1 MKMIVCE
8 QPDQFVLKE
17 MEAPTAV
24 SGQAL
29 IRIRRIG
36 ICGTDLHAYKGRQP
50 FFSYP
55 RVLGHE
61 LSGEIMEI
69 GSHEGGLQIGDPV
82 VIIPYQHCGSCIA
95 CRSGKTNCCTK
106 LDLIGVHSDGGMCE
120 VIAHPTSLLIKAEGI
135 GLEQAAIVECLA
147 IGAHAVRRSE
157 LQPQVNVLVIG
168 SGPIGLGVMK
178 FAKLAGA
185 RVIAMDINEERL
197 AYCARWAPVDETINA
212 LNNPLD
218 RLLELTQ
225 GELPT
230 VVFDATGNAKSMMD
244 AFQYTAH
251 GGKLVFVGLVKQ
263 ELTFNDPEFHKREM
277 TLLSSR
283 NATRVDFEKVMQA
296 MADGHID
303 TDSYITHRCPF
314 DAMIGEFD
322 SWLKPETGVIK
333 AMVEL

>member
-1 MKMIVCE
+1 MKTIVCE

-17 MEAPTAV
+17 KDLPTA
-24 SGQAL
+24 GTDQAL
-29 IRIRRIG
+29 VRIRRIG

-69 GSHEGGLQIGDPV
+69 GPNDEGLQAGDPV
-82 VIIPYQHCGSCIA
+82 VIIPYMHCGSCIA
-95 CRSGKTNCCTK
+95 CRNGKTNCCTK

-120 VIAHPTSLLIKAEGI
+120 VIAHPVSLLMKADGI
-135 GLEQAAIVECLA
+135 SLEQAAIVECLS

-157 LQPQVNVLVIG
+157 LKPQENVLVIG

-185 RVIAMDINEERL
+185 RVMAMDINDERL
-197 AYCARWAPVDETINA
+197 AYCSHWAPVDDTINA
-212 LNNPLD
+212 LHNPLE
-218 RLLELTQ
+218 RLLALTE
-225 GELPT
+225 GELPA
-230 VVFDATGNAKSMMD
+230 VVFDATGNAQSMMD

-283 NATRVDFEKVMQA
+283 NAARVDFQKVMQA
-296 MADGHID
+296 MADGLID